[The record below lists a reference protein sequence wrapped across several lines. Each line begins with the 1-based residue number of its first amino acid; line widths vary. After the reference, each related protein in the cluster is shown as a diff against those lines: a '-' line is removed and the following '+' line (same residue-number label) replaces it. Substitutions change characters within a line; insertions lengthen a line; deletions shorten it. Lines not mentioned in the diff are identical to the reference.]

1 MRKKIL
7 YGTMCIALSVML
19 IGCNS
24 KSDNSANSNST
35 SDLAQTTETTNDS
48 SSIQESTNDMTR
60 PHPTWIHFLKIHRQI
75 SQL

>member
-35 SDLAQTTETTNDS
+35 SDIAQTTETTNDS
-48 SSIQESTNDMTR
+48 YSRIN
-60 PHPTWIHFLKIHRQI
+60 K
-75 SQL
+75 

>member
-35 SDLAQTTETTNDS
+35 SDIAQMTALVFKNQQMMLPQK
-48 SSIQESTNDMTR
+48 IQM
-60 PHPTWIHFLKIHRQI
+60 
-75 SQL
+75 